1 MPAIAKVSGTL
12 AGGSPTSAAPA
23 EVSVVYLDAPVPAL
37 DDVSDTVLYDI
48 FYESGTQA
56 GGYMVALENMARR
69 HGDDRSARLWAERR
83 RAMMDE
89 RDEIRSFDRSAQI
102 AFKTKWDR
110 MGKEMSHALHQGTAS
125 FPGTVSA

>member
-1 MPAIAKVSGTL
+1 MPAIAKDSRTL
-12 AGGSPTSAAPA
+12 AAGTPTPATPA
-23 EVSVVYLDAPVPAL
+23 EVDIAYLDAPRPTL
-37 DDVSDTVLYDI
+37 DSVSDTVLYDI

-89 RDEIRSFDRSAQI
+89 RDEVRPFDRGAQI
-102 AFKTKWDR
+102 AFKIKWDR
-110 MGKEMSHALHQGTAS
+110 MGKEMSHALHQGMAS
-125 FPGTVSA
+125 FLGTVSA